1 MFNAF
6 VEKETIKIRRKKLFC
21 LLDMSSPMSDQEGEM
36 LKAII
41 NRAKYFDTTI
51 RIGLLGFGNMLD
63 ESSLQNLEQTTS
75 ELNINIQKWC
85 LPIKT
90 FTEMHKVTQRGRF
103 ITPLIEGAF
112 TKFNEKEFELIVF
125 NKNPIYDFKDWQ
137 EALKERFN
145 KILLF
150 NFSAELN
157 MYPNSEIKYLSIV
170 GNESIERLNE
180 LVKTTLFES
189 VISDFKIFFD
199 NKAIPFDYSIKA
211 DTEPIETC
219 FKLEDSHLCLTSK
232 TGLKARKLDIN
243 LCVYGETSVD
253 IAINN
258 SHPLPISVSSS
269 SLPEPKFISADN
281 EKRRYIDEIIK
292 SAGERKVTTQ
302 ETLDRVISQSEIE
315 EGRISSICLGKTS
328 LIKKD
333 SYAVYERD
341 VVFIDESTFFVRIQ
355 DNLLLKVCKGERDI
369 LKPSNTAPLL
379 FSLGDDEY
387 ILFEGD

>member
-41 NRAKYFDTTI
+41 NRAKYFDAANK
-51 RIGLLGFGNMLD
+51 IGFLGFWEMLD
-63 ESSLQNLEQTTS
+63 EESLQRLGQTIF
-75 ELNINIQKWC
+75 EPDIQKWC
-85 LPIKT
+85 RPIKT
-90 FTEMHKVTQRGRF
+90 FTQMHKITQRGRF

-112 TKFNEKEFELIVF
+112 SKFNEKEFDLIVF
-125 NKNPIYDFKDWQ
+125 NKNPIHDFKDWQ

-145 KILLF
+145 EILLF
-150 NFSAELN
+150 DFSTEPN
-157 MYPNSEIKYLSIV
+157 MYPDSDIEYLSIV

-180 LVKTTLFES
+180 LVKTTLFET

-243 LCVYGETSVD
+243 LRVYGETSVD

-258 SHPLPISVSSS
+258 SHPIPISVSSS
-269 SLPEPKFISADN
+269 SLPEPKFIFLDN

-292 SAGERKVTTQ
+292 SAGEPKVTTQ
-302 ETLDRVISQSEIE
+302 ETLNRVISQAEIE

-355 DNLLLKVCKGERDI
+355 DN
-369 LKPSNTAPLL
+369 
-379 FSLGDDEY
+379 
-387 ILFEGD
+387 